1 MKIKIKLRPYIEA
14 LSSNTSL
21 SAASVTLQDD
31 KWYLGKLIQDYDGK
45 PAGSTIAFQ
54 IAHLVHDIRYILF
67 DTKSWWNYLHTKT
80 DPVDKIVKPII
91 IDGEV
96 AEIHQPRSGILTALL
111 SKLTANSRKLF
122 KRR

>member
-1 MKIKIKLRPYIEA
+1 MKILIKLKQTV
-14 LSSNTSL
+14 LSSDASL
-21 SAASVTLQDD
+21 SSVAVTLKDD

-45 PAGSTIAFQ
+45 PAGATIAFQ
-54 IAHLVHDIRYILF
+54 ISHLVHDIRYILF

-80 DPVDKIVKPII
+80 DPVDKIVKPVV

-96 AEIHQPRSGILTALL
+96 AEIHQPRSGILSALL
-111 SKLTANSRKLF
+111 SKLTANSPKLF